1 MLYYVYL
8 MQIDMRNDTTGF
20 LSAQPQTPFLS
31 FHHIDAIDPIFP
43 SMNRSEAI
51 NHLMKAAKADQ
62 SRLLQQTICYHRP
75 SNWSFSVSWG
85 YSAYIYENIIPQSIL
100 RTPLETFTKW
110 RRRAKPP
117 LYMFNTRPLSSDP
130 CQAPHVFFFDSI
142 ELNQGDDDDEQ
153 VLVTTYIKKSPRGL
167 PNCSSTGNHSADA
180 ITKIQVLSPATTRLE
195 VSAGALISLN
205 TLHGFF

>member
-1 MLYYVYL
+1 
-8 MQIDMRNDTTGF
+8 MRNDTTGF

-31 FHHIDAIDPIFP
+31 YHHIDAIYPIFP

-51 NHLMKAAKADQ
+51 NHLMKAAKVDQ

-75 SNWSFSVSWG
+75 TNWSFSVSWG
-85 YSAYIYENIIPQSIL
+85 YSAYIYENIIPRSIL
-100 RTPLETFTKW
+100 CRPFETFTKW
-110 RRRAKPP
+110 RGKAEP
-117 LYMFNTRPLSSDP
+117 LFMFHSRPLSSDP

-142 ELNQGDDDDEQ
+142 EHTQGDEQ
-153 VLVTTYIKKSPRGL
+153 FVTTYIRKSPRGL

-195 VSAGALISLN
+195 VSACMLSF
-205 TLHGFF
+205 H